1 VSVSVLEVPSVP
13 FDLFVM
19 PNLPLGASDAA
30 EAFWS
35 AAHEW
40 LAWVGIAL
48 AALHI
53 LAALRHRF
61 LLRDSV
67 FQRMIAPPSGDEPR
81 E

>member
-1 VSVSVLEVPSVP
+1 
-13 FDLFVM
+13 M
-19 PNLPLGASDAA
+19 
-30 EAFWS
+30 
-35 AAHEW
+35 
-40 LAWVGIAL
+40 AL

-67 FQRMIAPPSGDEPR
+67 FQRMIAPSSGDELR